1 MSKKFGMLGL
11 MLTAALGSGCCWFD
25 QCGYYNQCG
34 GAYDPC
40 TGLVYNQCDPY
51 QGCRSRRI
59 GKKLRKHRCDCDKH
73 DCRCRH
79 ESHRGRC
86 DCHHNRGLPMEGGM
100 HPSNCPDCQ
109 SYGEPIYGEPIYGEP
124 IYGEPVYGEP
134 IYGEP
139 VETYYEPQ
147 NYPEL
152 MTPHEVQ
159 PSKPVPAPPADEP
172 KQLPMPEGSSIP
184 PASYEVPAPLD
195 GPDVP
200 VLQPYHG
207 R

>member
-1 MSKKFGMLGL
+1 MAEMSKKLGMLVL
-11 MLTAALGSGCCWFD
+11 MLTSALGTGCCWFD
-25 QCGYYNQCG
+25 QCGGCYNQCG

-51 QGCRSRRI
+51 QGCRSKRI
-59 GKKLRKHRCDCDKH
+59 SKKLHKDRCDCDKH
-73 DCRCRH
+73 DCDCRH
-79 ESHRGRC
+79 ESHHDGC
-86 DCHHNRGLPMEGGM
+86 NCHHGM
-100 HPSNCPDCQ
+100 THTSGCPDCQ
-109 SYGEPIYGEPIYGEP
+109 SYGQPIYGEP

-139 VETYYEPQ
+139 VETYYEPE

-152 MTPHEVQ
+152 MVPHEAQ

-172 KQLPMPEGSSIP
+172 EPLPMPEGSSIP
-184 PASYEVPAPLD
+184 PTSYEVPAPLE